1 MALFEP
7 LTLTGSLVKLQP
19 LRVRHLPELQDAVRD
34 GELWKLWYTRIP
46 SPHTME
52 LEIRRRLELQD
63 QGQMLPFTVRRL
75 SDDKVLGMTS
85 FCHIDEAAPRVEI
98 GYTWNRSSTQGTGT
112 NPDSKLQ
119 LMDHAFETLGC
130 CAVEFRTDRLN
141 SQSRDA
147 IERLGARQDGMLRR
161 HTKMPD
167 GRIRDTVV
175 YSVLDSEWP
184 DVKARLLRRVDKERT
199 P

>member
-19 LRVRHLPELQDAVRD
+19 LRVRHLAELQDAVRD
-34 GELWKLWYTRIP
+34 GELWKLWCTRIP
-46 SPHTME
+46 SP
-52 LEIRRRLELQD
+52 R
-63 QGQMLPFTVRRL
+63 
-75 SDDKVLGMTS
+75 
-85 FCHIDEAAPRVEI
+85 
-98 GYTWNRSSTQGTGT
+98 
-112 NPDSKLQ
+112 
-119 LMDHAFETLGC
+119 
-130 CAVEFRTDRLN
+130 
-141 SQSRDA
+141 QSRDA
-147 IERLGARQDGMLRR
+147 IERLGARQDGVLRR

-184 DVKARLLRRVDKERT
+184 EVKARLRNRVTKERT

>member
-19 LRVRHLPELQDAVRD
+19 LRVRHLPELEDAVRD
-34 GELWKLWYTRIP
+34 GELWNLWYTRIP

-63 QGQMLPFTVRRL
+63 QGRMIPFTVRRL
-75 SDDKVLGMTS
+75 SDDTVLGMTT
-85 FCHIDEAAPRVEI
+85 FCNIDEAAPRVEI
-98 GYTWNRSSTQGTGT
+98 GYTWNRASAQGTGT
-112 NPDSKLQ
+112 NPDSKLL
-119 LMDHAFETLGC
+119 LMGHAFETLGC
-130 CAVEFRTDRLN
+130 CAVEFRTDRMN
-141 SQSRDA
+141 RQSRDA
-147 IERLGARQDGMLRR
+147 IERLGARQDGVLRR

-184 DVKARLLRRVDKERT
+184 DVKARLRQRVDKERT

>member
-1 MALFEP
+1 MTLFEP
-7 LTLTGSLVKLQP
+7 VTLTGSLVKLQP
-19 LRVRHLPELQDAVRD
+19 LRVRHLPELEDAVRD

-52 LEIRRRLELQD
+52 LEIRRRLERQD
-63 QGQMLPFTVRRL
+63 QGEMVPFVVRRL
-75 SDDKVLGMTS
+75 SDNAVLGMTS
-85 FCHIDEAAPRVEI
+85 FCHIDETAPRVEI
-98 GYTWNRSSTQGTGT
+98 GYTWNRASAHGTGT
-112 NPDSKLQ
+112 NPDSKLL
-119 LMDHAFETLGC
+119 LMGHAFETLGC

-141 SQSRDA
+141 RQSREA
-147 IERLGARQDGMLRR
+147 IERLGARQDGVLRR

-184 DVKARLLRRVDKERT
+184 DVKARLRKRVAKERAQ
-199 P
+199 